1 MIDGPRAP
9 PKRPKALD
17 PRRCGTETAVRRTS
31 EERAMSH
38 AVESLLTRYESGRMS
53 RRDLV
58 ALLTTLA
65 AAPRTAAAQPATLR
79 AATLNHASL
88 IVSDLD
94 RSVAFYQR
102 TFGLGVR
109 STQQGGVNL
118 AVGDAFLGIYQGG
131 ANAMPHI
138 NHFCFGIG
146 SFDPAATVAALEAQ
160 GLPAESRTRDGVTQV
175 YTADPDNL
183 RIQLQDVS
191 FCGGLGSLGNECR
204 A

>member
-1 MIDGPRAP
+1 MLCHYEGGR
-9 PKRPKALD
+9 LN
-17 PRRCGTETAVRRTS
+17 RRE
-31 EERAMSH
+31 
-38 AVESLLTRYESGRMS
+38 
-53 RRDLV
+53 LV
-58 ALLTTLA
+58 AMLTALA
-65 AAPRTAAAQPATLR
+65 AAPRAVTAQPAALR

-88 IVSDLD
+88 IVSDLE

-102 TFGLGVR
+102 SFGLSVK

-138 NHFCFGIG
+138 NHLCFGIRD
-146 SFDPAATVAALEAQ
+146 FDPAATVAALEAQ
-160 GLPAESRTRDGVTQV
+160 GLPAESRARDGVTQV

-191 FCGGLGSLGNECR
+191 FCGGLGELGNECR

>member
-1 MIDGPRAP
+1 MTQPV
-9 PKRPKALD
+9 
-17 PRRCGTETAVRRTS
+17 ET
-31 EERAMSH
+31 
-38 AVESLLTRYESGRMS
+38 LLTQYESGRMS

-58 ALLTTLA
+58 ALLTALA
-65 AAPRTAAAQPATLR
+65 AAPSPVAAQPDALK

-94 RSVAFYQR
+94 RSVAFYR
-102 TFGLGVR
+102 RAFGLPVK

-118 AVGDAFLGIYQGG
+118 AVGDAFLGIYQAGP
-131 ANAMPHI
+131 NAVPHI
-138 NHFCFGIG
+138 NHFCFGIRN
-146 SFDPAATVAALEAQ
+146 FDPASTLKTLEAQ
-160 GLPAESRTRDGVTQV
+160 GLSAESRTRDGVTQL

-191 FCGGLGSLGNECR
+191 FCGGVGELGNECR

>member
-1 MIDGPRAP
+1 
-9 PKRPKALD
+9 
-17 PRRCGTETAVRRTS
+17 
-31 EERAMSH
+31 MSH
-38 AVESLLTRYESGRMS
+38 AVESLLTHYESGRLR

-58 ALLTTLA
+58 TLLTALV
-65 AAPRTAAAQPATLR
+65 AAPQVARAQPAAALK

-88 IVSDLD
+88 IVSDLE

-102 TFGLGVR
+102 TFGLAVK

-118 AVGDAFLGIYQGG
+118 AVGDAFLGVYQGG

-138 NHFCFGIG
+138 NHICFGIRG
-146 SFDPAATVAALEAQ
+146 FDPAATVAALEAQ
-160 GLPAESRTRDGVTQV
+160 GLPATSRPRDGVTQV

-183 RIQLQDVS
+183 RVQLQDVS
-191 FCGGLGSLGNECR
+191 FCGGVGPLGSECR

>member
-1 MIDGPRAP
+1 
-9 PKRPKALD
+9 
-17 PRRCGTETAVRRTS
+17 
-31 EERAMSH
+31 MSH
-38 AVESLLTRYESGRMS
+38 AVESLLSHYESGRVS

-58 ALLTTLA
+58 ALLTALV
-65 AAPRTAAAQPATLR
+65 AAPQAARAQPATALK

-88 IVSDLD
+88 IVGDLD
-94 RSVAFYQR
+94 RSVAFYRR

-138 NHFCFGIG
+138 NHFCFGIRD
-146 SFDPAATVAALEAQ
+146 FDAAAAVAALEAQ

-183 RIQLQDVS
+183 RVQLQDVS
-191 FCGGLGSLGNECR
+191 FCGGIGPLGNECR

>member
-1 MIDGPRAP
+1 
-9 PKRPKALD
+9 
-17 PRRCGTETAVRRTS
+17 
-31 EERAMSH
+31 MSH
-38 AVESLLTRYESGRMS
+38 AVESLLTHYESGRMS

-58 ALLTTLA
+58 TLLTALA
-65 AAPRTAAAQPATLR
+65 AAPMTAAAQPSVLE

-102 TFGLGVR
+102 VFGLAVK

-118 AVGDAFLGIYQGG
+118 AVGDAFLGVYQGG
-131 ANAMPHI
+131 QNAMPHI
-138 NHFCFGIG
+138 NHICFGLRA
-146 SFDPAATVAALEAQ
+146 FDPAATVAALEAQ
-160 GLPAESRTRDGVTQV
+160 ALPAESRTRDGVTQV
-175 YTADPDNL
+175 YTADPDKL

-191 FCGGLGSLGNECR
+191 FCGGVGPLGNECR

>member
-1 MIDGPRAP
+1 
-9 PKRPKALD
+9 
-17 PRRCGTETAVRRTS
+17 
-31 EERAMSH
+31 MSQ
-38 AVESLLTRYESGRMS
+38 AVESLLTYYESGRLN
-53 RRDLV
+53 RRELV
-58 ALLTTLA
+58 GLLA
-65 AAPRTAAAQPATLR
+65 ALAAVPRVGTAQPAAALR

-102 TFGLGVR
+102 VFGLPVK

-118 AVGDAFLGIYQGG
+118 AVGDAFLGVYQGG
-131 ANAMPHI
+131 ADAMPHI
-138 NHFCFGIG
+138 NHVCFGLRD
-146 SFDPAATVAALEAQ
+146 FDPAATVAALEAQ

-183 RIQLQDVS
+183 RVQLQDVS
-191 FCGGLGSLGNECR
+191 FCGGLGALGNECR

>member
-1 MIDGPRAP
+1 LAF
-9 PKRPKALD
+9 KERPVT
-17 PRRCGTETAVRRTS
+17 R
-31 EERAMSH
+31 
-38 AVESLLTRYESGRMS
+38 AVESLLTHYERGRLS
-53 RRDLV
+53 RRELV
-58 ALLTTLA
+58 AMLGALA
-65 AAPRTAAAQPATLR
+65 AAPRAASAQPAPALR

-94 RSVAFYQR
+94 RSVAFYR
-102 TFGLGVR
+102 SAFDLSVK

-131 ANAMPHI
+131 PNAMPHI
-138 NHFCFGIG
+138 NHICFGIRD
-146 SFDPAATVAALEAQ
+146 FDPAATVAALESR

-191 FCGGLGSLGNECR
+191 FCGGLGELGNECT

>member
-1 MIDGPRAP
+1 MSAP
-9 PKRPKALD
+9 VD
-17 PRRCGTETAVRRTS
+17 T
-31 EERAMSH
+31 
-38 AVESLLTRYESGRMS
+38 LLTQYESGRMS
-53 RRDLV
+53 RRELV
-58 ALLTTLA
+58 ALLTALA
-65 AAPRTAAAQPATLR
+65 AVPLPSMAQPAGLR
-79 AATLNHASL
+79 AATFNHASL

-102 TFGLGVR
+102 AFGLAVK

-138 NHFCFGIG
+138 NHFCFGLRD
-146 SFDPAATVAALEAQ
+146 FDPARTVAALESQ
-160 GLPAESRTRDGVTQV
+160 GLTAESRERDGVTQV
-175 YTADPDNL
+175 YCADPDNL

-191 FCGGLGSLGNECR
+191 FCGGVGPLGNECR

>member
-1 MIDGPRAP
+1 
-9 PKRPKALD
+9 
-17 PRRCGTETAVRRTS
+17 
-31 EERAMSH
+31 MSH
-38 AVESLLTRYESGRMS
+38 AVESLLTHYESGRLR

-58 ALLTTLA
+58 ALLTALV
-65 AAPRTAAAQPATLR
+65 AAPQVARAQPAALK

-88 IVSDLD
+88 IVNDLE

-102 TFGLGVR
+102 TFGLAVK

-118 AVGDAFLGIYQGG
+118 AVGDAFLGVYQGG

-138 NHFCFGIG
+138 NHICFGIE

-160 GLPAESRTRDGVTQV
+160 GLPAEVRPRDGVTQV

-183 RIQLQDVS
+183 RVQLQDVS
-191 FCGGLGSLGNECR
+191 FCGGVGALGNECR

>member
-1 MIDGPRAP
+1 MHEAFD
-9 PKRPKALD
+9 
-17 PRRCGTETAVRRTS
+17 
-31 EERAMSH
+31 
-38 AVESLLTRYESGRMS
+38 SLLSHYESGRLS
-53 RRDLV
+53 RRELV
-58 ALLTTLA
+58 GMLTAVA
-65 AAPRTAAAQPATLR
+65 AAPSTAAAQPSALE

-94 RSVAFYQR
+94 RSVAFYR
-102 TFGLGVR
+102 SVFGMAVK

-131 ANAMPHI
+131 PNAMPHI
-138 NHFCFGIG
+138 NHFCFGLRD
-146 SFDPAATVAALEAQ
+146 FDPARTVAALEAQ
-160 GLPAESRTRDGVTQV
+160 GLQAESRTRDGVTQV

-191 FCGGLGSLGNECR
+191 FCGGVGALGNECR

>member
-1 MIDGPRAP
+1 
-9 PKRPKALD
+9 
-17 PRRCGTETAVRRTS
+17 
-31 EERAMSH
+31 MSH
-38 AVESLLTRYESGRMS
+38 AVESLLTHYESGRVT
-53 RRDLV
+53 RRELV
-58 ALLTTLA
+58 AMLSALA
-65 AAPRTAAAQPATLR
+65 AAPLPAAAQPAALK

-88 IVSDLD
+88 IVSNLD

-102 TFGLGVR
+102 TFGLAVK

-131 ANAMPHI
+131 PNAMPHI
-138 NHFCFGIG
+138 NHFCFGLRD
-146 SFDPAATVAALEAQ
+146 FDPAATVAALEAQ
-160 GLPAESRTRDGVTQV
+160 GLPAESRTRDGVTQC

-191 FCGGLGSLGNECR
+191 FCGGVGPLGNECR

>member
-1 MIDGPRAP
+1 
-9 PKRPKALD
+9 
-17 PRRCGTETAVRRTS
+17 
-31 EERAMSH
+31 MSL
-38 AVESLLTRYESGRMS
+38 AVESLLTRYESGRLS
-53 RRDLV
+53 RRELV
-58 ALLTTLA
+58 ALLTA
-65 AAPRTAAAQPATLR
+65 AVVVPQTAAAQRAPLE

-102 TFGLGVR
+102 TFGLPVK

-131 ANAMPHI
+131 PNAMAHI
-138 NHFCFGIG
+138 NHICLGLRD
-146 SFDPAATVAALEAQ
+146 FDAAATVAELEAK

-183 RIQLQDVS
+183 RVQLQDVS
-191 FCGGLGSLGNECR
+191 FCGGLGPLGNECR

>member
-1 MIDGPRAP
+1 
-9 PKRPKALD
+9 
-17 PRRCGTETAVRRTS
+17 
-31 EERAMSH
+31 MSQ
-38 AVESLLTRYESGRMS
+38 AIESLLTRYESGRMS

-58 ALLTTLA
+58 ALLTAVA
-65 AAPRTAAAQPATLR
+65 AAPPLAAQPAALK

-94 RSVAFYQR
+94 RSQAFYQR
-102 TFGLGVR
+102 VFGMPVK

-131 ANAMPHI
+131 PNATPHI
-138 NHFCFGIG
+138 NHICFGIRD
-146 SFDPAATVAALEAQ
+146 FDPAATVAALEAQ
-160 GLPAESRTRDGVTQV
+160 GLPAESRTRDGVTQC

-191 FCGGLGSLGNECR
+191 FCGGTGPLGNECR